1 MTNWSLFPAEKMT
14 KWSIFPAEELTRTA
28 IFLRL
33 GSWILKTVVAQHGMR
48 PQLYFP
54 LQNPKTK
61 MPASRQARSA
71 TRCGKPYGLSQSQ
84 LDLLQENKS
93 LKATAAKLTER
104 CTKIRAS
111 KIRLRARCL
120 RRAGTTD
127 GRIEELERQLKHA
140 QDRNHLLAKAW
151 NEVKRVEGL
160 PHRAF
165 RTKFNYALGGDFTK
179 LTDALETLRTQ
190 WPNLVLHRAN
200 PLDTKKQ

>member
-1 MTNWSLFPAEKMT
+1 MHSMGCGIIQNRNRCLFGTGGCLEQDAARGHN
-14 KWSIFPAEELTRTA
+14 SIFHSKIQT
-28 IFLRL
+28 
-33 GSWILKTVVAQHGMR
+33 Q
-48 PQLYFP
+48 
-54 LQNPKTK
+54 K

-71 TRCGKPYGLSQSQ
+71 TRCSQPYGLSQSQ

-200 PLDTKKQ
+200 PLA